1 MSEHHNH
8 SHLPHT
14 HSHAHA
20 KTDNIRLAFFVNLF
34 FTIIEIFG
42 GLMTN
47 SVAILSDALHDLGD
61 SLSLGLAWHFQKL
74 SQKEK
79 NKRFTFGYGRFSI
92 IGAIINSL
100 VLTVGSLFILF
111 ETIPRLIAPQM
122 PDAQGML
129 YLAILGILFNGLAV
143 LRLKKGISL
152 NEKVVMLHLL
162 EDVLGWT
169 AILVGSIVML
179 FFHLPV
185 LDPILSILIAVYI
198 LFNVFK
204 NMKTAFK
211 IILQGAPPEISV
223 TEIEKKISA
232 IEGIDSVHDIHLWSL
247 DGVYNVLTIHV
258 VLKNIKSLDSMS
270 KFKKLI
276 REKLIS
282 EHIQHTTIEF
292 EGENEEC
299 THLDC

>member
-204 NMKTAFK
+204 NMKNAFK